1 MRFFCFFFF
10 SQGRDSAARFLSLL
24 NPRWRAFP
32 KSNRR
37 CALSLSL
44 SLSLGACGSHSR
56 LLECA
61 CSLSRSH
68 SLSRSLTLSL
78 RSRLSTLRSSALLS
92 PSLCSC
98 VFVRTVRAQKVADK
112 GKSGAIKRELCQRER
127 ERRKLF
133 LLFERGREK
142 REESRRGGKKKARL
156 CLNAALFGFFGGHTR
171 KENHPKERSA
181 FSNSFFMCT
190 FYVCVQQKQSLSLSS
205 RDAPHGAN
213 LLKPHHRSRAHRFIA
228 STIAIVIRVITDG
241 HLHFHRREI
250 RLV

>member
-1 MRFFCFFFF
+1 MR
-10 SQGRDSAARFLSLL
+10 
-24 NPRWRAFP
+24 
-32 KSNRR
+32 
-37 CALSLSL
+37 SLSL

-156 CLNAALFGFFGGHTR
+156 CLNAALFVFFFEVGGGHTR
-171 KENHPKERSA
+171 KKITRKSDPHSQTVFSCARS
-181 FSNSFFMCT
+181 T
-190 FYVCVQQKQSLSLSS
+190 YVYNKNSLSLSLHEMLLT
-205 RDAPHGAN
+205 APIFLNRITALAHTVS
-213 LLKPHHRSRAHRFIA
+213 LLVLLLLLFVLSPMVISIFTVAKFGS
-228 STIAIVIRVITDG
+228 SKLTISV
-241 HLHFHRREI
+241 
-250 RLV
+250 